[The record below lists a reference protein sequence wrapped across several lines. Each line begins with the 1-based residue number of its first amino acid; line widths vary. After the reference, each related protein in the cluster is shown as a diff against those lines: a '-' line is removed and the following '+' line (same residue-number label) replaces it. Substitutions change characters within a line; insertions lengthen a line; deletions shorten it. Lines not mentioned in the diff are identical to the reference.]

1 MLNDAQFD
9 DGDEDATDEDSN
21 TIDVPVSTS
30 YADDKETLRQR
41 CITTLRKLS
50 ENGMISGKQKR
61 VLLTDIITSSARGET
76 SLIETAFE
84 LLCADEEVV
93 GDDTEGMEDF
103 SEQCRVFAEV
113 EREY

>member
-1 MLNDAQFD
+1 MMQCQNWTAVVEESDP
-9 DGDEDATDEDSN
+9 
-21 TIDVPVSTS
+21 IDVSVSS
-30 YADDKETLRQR
+30 NDKENLRQR
-41 CITTLRKLS
+41 CISTLRKLS

-76 SLIETAFE
+76 SLIETAYE
-84 LLCADEEVV
+84 LLCT
-93 GDDTEGMEDF
+93 GDDVAEEGTEGMEDF